1 MTSEGLLLGI
11 DLGTSGPKAGAFDP
25 TGRLVARAVAH
36 YETAR
41 PRPGWAEQEPADWWT
56 ACAASVRLV
65 LEQIDWRSLR
75 AVCVAGLAP
84 SLTCLDE
91 RGLPVGPSPIWN
103 DGRARAEEAELEKR
117 LGPGFSN
124 LLPRLLWLKRHEAAR
139 YRQTRRALQSYEY
152 VPFRLTGEANA
163 VAINNAAADDYKAA
177 GLDGSK
183 FPARRLRCGEP
194 WGVVSA
200 AAAAETGLPTGLPVV
215 AGTVDAFAAWL
226 GTGTLEPGQLCNTTG
241 TTNTLALAWH
251 EPWRDAAGRFGALP
265 HPAGDGWMIAGALAS
280 GGQLLD
286 WFRRTFYGEDA
297 GALAQVLREAAAA
310 PAGAEGLLVLPYL
323 AGERSPV
330 NDPQAR
336 AVFFGLSEAHGRRHL
351 ARAVLESAALAV
363 RDLVDVIGQV
373 GGRATEIRLAGP
385 AARCALSSQIRA
397 DVLGLPVVLPEVA
410 DAGALGAAM
419 AAGYGAGLFPGP
431 REAVRR
437 MSRARAVLEP
447 DLERHALYGRLFPLF
462 RDLYRHLRED
472 FARLAGLT
480 ASAPPARAPALTAPE
495 PLPCTGPSCGR

>member
-1 MTSEGLLLGI
+1 MTTDGLLLGI
-11 DLGTSGPKAGAFDP
+11 DLGTSGLKTGAFDP
-25 TGRLVARAVAH
+25 AGRLIARAVAH
-36 YETAR
+36 YATAR

-56 ACAASVRLV
+56 ACAASVRSV
-65 LEQIDWRSLR
+65 LDQIDRRSLR
-75 AVCVAGLAP
+75 GVCVAGLAP

-91 RGLPVGPSPIWN
+91 RGLPVGPSPIWS
-103 DGRARAEEAELEKR
+103 DGRAQDEQAELERR
-117 LGPGFSN
+117 LGRGFSN
-124 LLPRLLWLKRHEAAR
+124 MLPRLLWLKRHEAAR
-139 YRQTRRALQSYEY
+139 YRKTRQALQSYEY
-152 VPFRLTGEANA
+152 VPFLLTGKANA

-215 AGTVDAFAAWL
+215 AGTVDAFAAWF
-226 GTGTLEPGQLCNTTG
+226 GTGTLEPRQLCNTTG

-265 HPAGDGWMIAGALAS
+265 HPAGDGWMIAGALTS

-286 WFRRTFYGEDA
+286 WFRRTFYGDEP
-297 GALAQVLREAAAA
+297 GSLARVLCEAATV
-310 PAGAEGLLVLPYL
+310 PAGADGLLVLPYL

-330 NDPQAR
+330 KDPQAR

-363 RDLVDVIGQV
+363 RDLADVIGQA

-385 AARCALSSQIRA
+385 AARCALSSQVRA

-419 AAGYGAGLFPGP
+419 VAAYGVGHFPGL

-437 MSRARAVLEP
+437 MSHARAVLEP
-447 DLERHALYGRLFPLF
+447 DPERRALYDRLFPLY

-472 FARLAGLT
+472 FSRLAELAAG
-480 ASAPPARAPALTAPE
+480 APPTPAPVLTAPE
-495 PLPCTGPSCGR
+495 PLSCAGPTCGR